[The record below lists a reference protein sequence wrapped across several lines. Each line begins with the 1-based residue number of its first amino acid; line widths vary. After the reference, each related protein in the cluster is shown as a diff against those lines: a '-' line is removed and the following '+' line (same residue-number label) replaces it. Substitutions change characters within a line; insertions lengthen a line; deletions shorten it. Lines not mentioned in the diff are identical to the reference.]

1 MNRQVEQSIEVRKE
15 FRSLC
20 TLFGSFWRKCSL
32 NPTPKVHIIEAHLAD
47 IMDLHGRLGIFS
59 ENPAE
64 TEHILNKNWDYV
76 LKSMKTW
83 EKMVSLK
90 QLRRNSGLIEGVYDA
105 IESFQQTH
113 IRESGNKRTRESP
126 QHESLEHIT
135 QRIQAF
141 AEDDEAD
148 RDLQFAGMNIE
159 EGNDQVD
166 DNTMRMDTDDI

>member
-1 MNRQVEQSIEVRKE
+1 M
-15 FRSLC
+15 
-20 TLFGSFWRKCSL
+20 
-32 NPTPKVHIIEAHLAD
+32 HIVEAHLAD

-90 QLRRNSGLIEGVYDA
+90 QLRRNFGLIEGVYDA
-105 IESFQQTH
+105 IDSFRKTQ

-126 QHESLEHIT
+126 QHESLEQIT

-141 AEDDEAD
+141 ADDDEAD

-166 DNTMRMDTDDI
+166 DNTMRMDTYDI